1 LRGSPSVVS
10 EPSNQHHGRTTEK
23 MQRLL
28 LIEDQAVF
36 RECLAL
42 LLEWRTG
49 LSSVQARSLAE
60 AQSILS
66 GTKDKPACVIVDV
79 DLPNGDGIELLE
91 QLRGLPVLALMT
103 DQSLER
109 HARALEA
116 GADEVLTMA
125 VPADRIA
132 DAVRR
137 LVGG

>member
-1 LRGSPSVVS
+1 MVS

-116 GADEVLTMA
+116 GAD
-125 VPADRIA
+125 
-132 DAVRR
+132 
-137 LVGG
+137 